1 MVFSHHWI
9 NNTFEILNDIDHDN
23 LPEYNE
29 KIYFPGYWILQSQ
42 SHHQSWAP
50 LFKERQK
57 NKDSPHNFN
66 NPPSTMI
73 INNETE
79 INDKQESED
88 GEKINDERLD
98 LCLGQ
103 A

>member
-1 MVFSHHWI
+1 MVKQTGLSSKIIKQWFR
-9 NNTFEILNDIDHDN
+9 NT
-23 LPEYNE
+23 
-29 KIYFPGYWILQSQ
+29 
-42 SHHQSWAP
+42 

-57 NKDSPHNFN
+57 NKDSPYNFN

>member
-1 MVFSHHWI
+1 
-9 NNTFEILNDIDHDN
+9 
-23 LPEYNE
+23 
-29 KIYFPGYWILQSQ
+29 
-42 SHHQSWAP
+42 
-50 LFKERQK
+50 
-57 NKDSPHNFN
+57 
-66 NPPSTMI
+66 MI